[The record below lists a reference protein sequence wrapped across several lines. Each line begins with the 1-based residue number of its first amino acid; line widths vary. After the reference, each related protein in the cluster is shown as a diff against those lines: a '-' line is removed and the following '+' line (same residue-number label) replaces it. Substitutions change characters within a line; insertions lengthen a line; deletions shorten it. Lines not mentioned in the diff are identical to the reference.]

1 MNIPKS
7 KTKWQKTQPEI
18 MFKKIKILAKIK
30 LFVNNYIKDILVI
43 NIKEDKLFLKE
54 HELKKLPKFIQ
65 NMLRFSENR

>member
-30 LFVNNYIKDILVI
+30 IRTFLLKIIMQSIVIFQKGIEIKSLQ
-43 NIKEDKLFLKE
+43 KLLKLFRMS
-54 HELKKLPKFIQ
+54 KLM
-65 NMLRFSENR
+65 NT